1 MNEYLMIASLVVS
14 LFLVVS
20 QIGVIR
26 KLREMEMLIELLM
39 LEAVLNSEI
48 QRRKDEEEGQ
58 QYGD

>member
-48 QRRKDEEEGQ
+48 QRRKDEEDNE
-58 QYGD
+58 

>member
-26 KLREMEMLIELLM
+26 KLREMEMMVELLM
-39 LEAVLNSEI
+39 LEAVLSSEI
-48 QRRKDEEEGQ
+48 QRRKDEEENL
-58 QYGD
+58 GD

>member
-39 LEAVLNSEI
+39 LEAVLSSEI

>member
-48 QRRKDEEEGQ
+48 QRRKDEEEN
-58 QYGD
+58 YDE